1 MSNYTKATNFA
12 TKDTLPT
19 GDSNKIVKGT
29 EIDNEFNAI
38 SGAISSK
45 ADIAS
50 PSLTGTPTS
59 PTPTAGSNTTQ
70 IANTAYV
77 RGELTTLIPS
87 GIILLW
93 SGAIASIPTGWVL
106 CNGANSTPD
115 LRDRFVVG
123 AGTTYAV
130 NATGGAN
137 TVTLDVTMIPAHTHS
152 LSASGTTANASTDHT
167 HSLSASGTTS
177 GHSNDHVHSGTTS
190 AVSNDHN
197 HTFSGTS
204 SGQSNT
210 HSHSATSTD
219 SGHQHSMAT
228 PGGQG
233 SVNAGNNLLGQHTE
247 GSQGEVKLTRVG
259 NASITTSIGNASAD
273 HNHTYSG
280 TTSGISANH
289 THTVTTGGVSADH
302 NHTVTVTGTS
312 GAMSANAVHNHTV
325 TVSGTSGSVGG
336 GLAHENRPP
345 YFALA
350 YIMKL

>member
-93 SGAIASIPTGWVL
+93 SGSIASIPSGWVL

-137 TVTLDVTMIPAHTHS
+137 TVTLDATMIPAHTHS
-152 LSASGTTANASTDHT
+152 LSASGTTSGQSAGHT
-167 HSLSASGTTS
+167 
-177 GHSNDHVHSGTTS
+177 
-190 AVSNDHN
+190 
-197 HTFSGTS
+197 HTFSGTT

-210 HSHSATSTD
+210 HSHTATVTDAGHKHTTVLLAANSSATEYGT
-219 SGHQHSMAT
+219 G
-228 PGGQG
+228 
-233 SVNAGNNLLGQHTE
+233 
-247 GSQGEVKLTRVG
+247 
-259 NASITTSIGNASAD
+259 ASIKGLNGASYGTDAGTFTSTVPTGISVSNGNASAD
-273 HNHTYSG
+273 HSHTYSG
-280 TTSGISANH
+280 TTSAVSGDH
-289 THTVTTGGVSADH
+289 THTVT
-302 NHTVTVTGTS
+302 VT
-312 GAMSANAVHNHTV
+312 
-325 TVSGTSGSVGG
+325 GTSGSVGG

-350 YIMKL
+350 YIMKT

>member
-29 EIDNEFNAI
+29 EIDNEFNSI

-45 ADIAS
+45 SDIAS
-50 PSLTGTPTS
+50 PTFTGSPAAPTA
-59 PTPTAGSNTTQ
+59 TAGSNTTQ

-93 SGAIASIPTGWVL
+93 SGSTASIPSGWVL
-106 CNGANSTPD
+106 CNGSNSTPD

-123 AGTTYAV
+123 AGSTYAV

-137 TVTLDVTMIPAHTHS
+137 TVTLDATMIPAHTHTV
-152 LSASGTTANASTDHT
+152 SATGTTGGQSANHT
-167 HSLSASGTTS
+167 
-177 GHSNDHVHSGTTS
+177 
-190 AVSNDHN
+190 
-197 HTFSGTS
+197 HTFSGTT

-210 HSHSATSTD
+210 HAHAASVTDNGHSHTESAVNNFDGSQTLANGGINIGGDRQTGTSTT
-219 SGHQHSMAT
+219 GI
-228 PGGQG
+228 
-233 SVNAGNNLLGQHTE
+233 SV
-247 GSQGEVKLTRVG
+247 
-259 NASITTSIGNASAD
+259 SIGNANAD
-273 HNHTYSG
+273 HSHTYSG
-280 TTSGISANH
+280 TTA
-289 THTVTTGGVSADH
+289 TVSADH
-302 NHTVTVTGTS
+302 NHTVTV
-312 GAMSANAVHNHTV
+312 
-325 TVSGTSGSVGG
+325 SGTTGNGTGG

-350 YIMKL
+350 YIMKT

>member
-29 EIDNEFNAI
+29 EIDNEFNSI

-50 PSLTGTPTS
+50 PTFTGTPAA
-59 PTPTAGSNTTQ
+59 PTATAGSNTTQ
-70 IANTAYV
+70 VANTAYV

-93 SGAIASIPTGWVL
+93 SGSIASIPSGWVL

-137 TVTLDVTMIPAHTHS
+137 TVTLDATMIPAHTHS
-152 LSASGTTANASTDHT
+152 LSASGTTSGQSAGHT
-167 HSLSASGTTS
+167 HTFSATTEFMNQNNNHTHGITDPGHSHLILSQNQAASDSHLNNAAGTNSFSGTANGNRNTEGTQTAITINS
-177 GHSNDHVHSGTTS
+177 ANIDHKHDYSGTTS
-190 AVSNDHN
+190 AVSGDH
-197 HTFSGTS
+197 T
-204 SGQSNT
+204 
-210 HSHSATSTD
+210 
-219 SGHQHSMAT
+219 
-228 PGGQG
+228 
-233 SVNAGNNLLGQHTE
+233 
-247 GSQGEVKLTRVG
+247 
-259 NASITTSIGNASAD
+259 
-273 HNHTYSG
+273 
-280 TTSGISANH
+280 
-289 THTVTTGGVSADH
+289 
-302 NHTVTVTGTS
+302 HTVTVTGTS
-312 GAMSANAVHNHTV
+312 GSI
-325 TVSGTSGSVGG
+325 GG

-345 YFALA
+345 YLALA
-350 YIMKL
+350 YIMKT

>member
-1 MSNYTKATNFA
+1 MSNYVKATNFA

-29 EIDNEFNAI
+29 EIDNEFNSIA
-38 SGAISSK
+38 GAISSK
-45 ADIAS
+45 SDIAS
-50 PSLTGTPTS
+50 PTFTGTPGT
-59 PTPTAGSNTTQ
+59 PTATAGSNTTQ

-93 SGAIASIPTGWVL
+93 SGSIASIPTGWVL

-137 TVTLDVTMIPAHTHS
+137 TVTLDATMIPAHTHTV
-152 LSASGTTANASTDHT
+152 SAT
-167 HSLSASGTTS
+167 GTTS
-177 GHSNDHVHSGTTS
+177 TESANHS
-190 AVSNDHN
+190 
-197 HTFSGTS
+197 HTFSGTT

-210 HSHSATSTD
+210 HAHAASVSD
-219 SGHQHSMAT
+219 PGHQHSDDAFANFDGAQT
-228 PGGQG
+228 LANGGIPIG
-233 SVNAGNNLLGQHTE
+233 GTRLTGVAVTGISV
-247 GSQGEVKLTRVG
+247 SVG
-259 NASITTSIGNASAD
+259 NANAD
-273 HNHTYSG
+273 HSHTYSG

-289 THTVTTGGVSADH
+289 THTVT
-302 NHTVTVTGTS
+302 
-312 GAMSANAVHNHTV
+312 
-325 TVSGTSGSVGG
+325 VSGTTGNGTGG

-345 YFALA
+345 YLALA
-350 YIMKL
+350 YIMKT